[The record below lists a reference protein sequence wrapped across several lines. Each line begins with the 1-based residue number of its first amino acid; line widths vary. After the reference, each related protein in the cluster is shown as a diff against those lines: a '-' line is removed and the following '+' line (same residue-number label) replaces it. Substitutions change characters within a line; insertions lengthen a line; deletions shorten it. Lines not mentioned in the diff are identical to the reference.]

1 MRVIEN
7 HIYYYVIRLSVLS
20 AQILSFI
27 LRLLRPLGG
36 GSSHSAAFDWLM
48 MMTKRIGDRGYQ
60 RSRGGFGSRR
70 SVIVDCCRR
79 PSPLESDAA
88 DGGLLN
94 RFIGCFATI
103 SFFLTSFGLVADC
116 GQT

>member
-1 MRVIEN
+1 M
-7 HIYYYVIRLSVLS
+7 YAIRPLLLS

-36 GSSHSAAFDWLM
+36 WPSHSAAFDRRPM
-48 MMTKRIGDRGYQ
+48 KRIGDGGYQ
-60 RSRGGFGSRR
+60 RSCGGLGSRR
-70 SVIVDCCRR
+70 IVIVDFCRC

-88 DGGLLN
+88 SGGGLLN
-94 RFIGCFATI
+94 RFIGCFAT
-103 SFFLTSFGLVADC
+103 SSMFLTSFRYVYHC

>member
-1 MRVIEN
+1 
-7 HIYYYVIRLSVLS
+7 LS

-48 MMTKRIGDRGYQ
+48 MQRIGDGGYQ

-70 SVIVDCCRR
+70 SVIA
-79 PSPLESDAA
+79 DALRLLKVTLLAAGFLIDSLA
-88 DGGLLN
+88 DLLLAA
-94 RFIGCFATI
+94 CF
-103 SFFLTSFGLVADC
+103 
-116 GQT
+116 